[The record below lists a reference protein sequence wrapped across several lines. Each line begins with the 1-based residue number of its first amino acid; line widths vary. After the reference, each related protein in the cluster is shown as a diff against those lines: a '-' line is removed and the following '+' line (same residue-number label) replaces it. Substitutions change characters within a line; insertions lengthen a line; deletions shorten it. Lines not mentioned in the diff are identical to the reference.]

1 MKKQFIVTIEGDINE
16 KYISC
21 KESVENA
28 LENETQENY
37 EGAIF
42 DCSYTVEEIKEK
54 QLSVAVLHCGEC
66 PHFLY
71 EDTDGYGYCGLS
83 NKERRCSQLC
93 DGLERERVIM
103 AKL

>member
-1 MKKQFIVTIEGDINE
+1 MKKQSDVT
-16 KYISC
+16 
-21 KESVENA
+21 
-28 LENETQENY
+28 
-37 EGAIF
+37 
-42 DCSYTVEEIKEK
+42 
-54 QLSVAVLHCGEC
+54 VLHCGEC